1 MPGLSCR
8 VGTGIPC
15 QARTL
20 YSSPHPHTPSQV
32 EVPPLPAWTPPLPSL
47 KSLPPGLRLSLRVLP
62 GCDSSTSPSRR
73 WLPALRTWVMS
84 GRLCHPSPPATVAIR
99 TLWRRRHKHPE
110 SKATSAT
117 LGDGCQPPPSHLL
130 GSGSTS
136 SAYFLFLPTS
146 FLCSFLIALLRPK
159 CPFLPL
165 TPLKISPGHY
175 QKNRVGWFGFAW
187 LRETL

>member
-1 MPGLSCR
+1 MSTEFLLRAGFPVLMPGLSCR

-136 SAYFLFLPTS
+136 SAYFLFSPTS
-146 FLCSFLIALLRPK
+146 LAHEPAPR
-159 CPFLPL
+159 
-165 TPLKISPGHY
+165 
-175 QKNRVGWFGFAW
+175 FGSAPTIW
-187 LRETL
+187 LRLQRDGPAPLL